1 MNLSLR
7 LESVKN
13 MVNPCEVAA
22 DIGCDHGYV
31 SMALINEGKAK
42 RVIACDVNKGPLE
55 AASLNIR
62 ASHMEGQ
69 IETRLADGLHKLSK
83 EDAVNT
89 IIIAGMGGRLM
100 ERILSEGLE
109 IVKDVTQLV
118 LQPQSELFLVRKWLR
133 LNGFIINDEK
143 ALIDDGKHY
152 FIISAVKGETEL
164 TSEHLQDIYDEFSK
178 LLINRNDVILR
189 SYLEMLLEN
198 NTGYLEKIEG
208 EKRAGLESR
217 NLLIEEVI
225 SLMDSSERR

>member
-7 LESVKN
+7 LEAVKN
-13 MVNPCEVAA
+13 MVNPCKVAA

-31 SMALINEGKAK
+31 SMALISEGKAK
-42 RVIACDVNKGPLE
+42 HVIACDVNKGPLE
-55 AASLNIR
+55 AASLNI
-62 ASHMEGQ
+62 SSNHMEGF
-69 IETRLADGLHKLSK
+69 IETRLADGLHKLAK
-83 EDAVNT
+83 EDAVNA

-100 ERILSEGLE
+100 ERILSEGIE
-109 IVKDVTQLV
+109 IVKNADQLV
-118 LQPQSELFLVRKWLR
+118 LQPQSELYLVRRWLR
-133 LNGFIINDEK
+133 LNGFVINDEK

-164 TSEHLQDIYDEFSK
+164 ISDHIQNIYDEFSK

-189 SYLEMLLEN
+189 SYLKMLLEN

-217 NLLIEEVI
+217 NQLIEEVL